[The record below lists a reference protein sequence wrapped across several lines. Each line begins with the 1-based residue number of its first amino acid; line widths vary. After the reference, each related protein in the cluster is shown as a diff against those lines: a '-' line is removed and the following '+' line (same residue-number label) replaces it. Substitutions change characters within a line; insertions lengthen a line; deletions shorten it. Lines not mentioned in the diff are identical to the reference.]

1 MRASS
6 SIAAVALLSR
16 GALAQCADGL
26 AILANNEVAET
37 CAPSVS
43 SDAAALCNSY
53 LAAVTT
59 IGAPSETAMETTTV
73 FSTRTVT
80 KVLFTTTVTTE
91 TEIIVSTASTT
102 VFATASP
109 GPIGRRELLGIN
121 ALYPTLGETSS
132 STSDVTTLSA
142 PTAGACPTLTSL
154 PTESVS
160 SSAISSA
167 CGCLGVSPS
176 MSTVSADA
184 TATSTVTESR
194 TTVTTT
200 TVTST
205 IKTYTK
211 STTTTVVAM
220 ATETVAYDRCSV
232 GYSSGGNGQ
241 GNRPENV
248 PASSS
253 QDCCQQCQLKQ
264 NCVASAYTGTTC
276 QHLIKV
282 AQLSSAATSDRC
294 PLGVEDYAFG
304 PVGGMVY
311 PGPCGY

>member
-6 SIAAVALLSR
+6 SITAVALLSR
-16 GALAQCADGL
+16 GAFTQCADGL
-26 AILANNEVAET
+26 ALLAESPVAES
-37 CAPSVS
+37 CVPSVS
-43 SDAAALCNSY
+43 SDAAALCSSY
-53 LAAVTT
+53 LNAVTT
-59 IGAPSETAMETTTV
+59 IGTPSKTAMETTTV
-73 FSTRTVT
+73 YSTRTVT

-91 TEIIVSTASTT
+91 TEIVVSTASTT

-109 GPIGRRELLGIN
+109 GPVGRRELLEIN
-121 ALYPTLGETSS
+121 ALYPTLGESSS
-132 STSDVTTLSA
+132 STSAPASSSA
-142 PTAGACPTLTSL
+142 PAAEACPTLTSL

-176 MSTVSADA
+176 VSTVSAD
-184 TATSTVTESR
+184 TVTSTVTESR
-194 TTVTTT
+194 TTVSTT

-211 STTTTVVAM
+211 STTTTVVAT

-241 GNRPENV
+241 GNSPENV
-248 PASSS
+248 AATSS

-282 AQLSSAATSDRC
+282 AQLSGAATSDRC